1 MYEYPALYYFIF
13 KLFSNVR
20 SGYFPEHW
28 ALELAAN
35 YCSHTPVPGCRD
47 PRCFGKLH
55 VALDR
60 GLHIVVRT
68 SGLRAGAELYRVT
81 RRALPVGTLTVHKFP
96 GRGRNLKR
104 GRLVVLGC
112 VVKYSIVCRI
122 TPPHRKGV
130 RGHNLT

>member
-1 MYEYPALYYFIF
+1 MYEYRVLSYSIF

-28 ALELAAN
+28 AVELAAA
-35 YCSHTPVPGCRD
+35 CGSHTLKPGCRVRD
-47 PRCFGKLH
+47 VSGKLH

-68 SGLRAGAELYRVT
+68 SGLRAGVELYRVT

-104 GRLVVLGC
+104 GRLVV
-112 VVKYSIVCRI
+112 S
-122 TPPHRKGV
+122 GV
-130 RGHNLT
+130 